1 MDGFMMESKKEI
13 YDLIPQQYYP
23 KNRIN
28 KEGTAEKC
36 YKTVESA
43 AIKYPFIAKPDIGLR
58 GSGVK
63 KINTVQDLKEYA
75 EKSKFDYVVQDLIP
89 YENEV
94 GIFYVRYPKEKLG
107 RITGIVSKE
116 F

>member
-23 KNRIN
+23 KNKLIK
-28 KEGTAEKC
+28 KELQKNVV
-36 YKTVESA
+36 KTVESA

-58 GSGVK
+58 GSVI

-75 EKSKFDYVVQDLIP
+75 EKSKFIIVQDLIP

-94 GIFYVRYPKEKLG
+94 GIFYALSERKIRKNY
-107 RITGIVSKE
+107 RNSI
-116 F
+116 